1 MSELLTE
8 AAVDL
13 DLPVS
18 AALLQKGP
26 EVFSITAEQSVHRA
40 ISLMSEH
47 EIGCLVVLNQ
57 QQKLVGLI
65 SERDYCRKVI
75 LMGRNSHGTQVAS
88 IMLRPVTTIQADCS
102 LREAMGIMTE
112 QRIRHMPVMDGD
124 TVVGI
129 LSIGDVVKWAL
140 DGQSTMIRDL
150 RDQLAAHTV

>member
-26 EVFSITAEQSVHRA
+26 VVFSITGEQSVHRA

-150 RDQLAAHTV
+150 RDQLAAQTV